1 MNVPISLANSC
12 VFTVPDDEAR
22 PAHAHPKATDGRD
35 STACASADS
44 VVDFGYST
52 PAGETSHSAHPLV
65 VIAGPTASGKSALA
79 IDLAERLHGE
89 VVNYDSVQVY
99 RGLDIGSGK
108 VAPAQRHGIPHHLLD
123 ALDPSELCTAGNFR
137 RMALSALSS
146 IRRRGKLPILAG
158 GTGLYLRALLKGLFE
173 GPQRSVPLR
182 AKLRRIEARRGKI
195 FLHRMLRRLDPE
207 AASRIHA
214 NDAQK
219 AIRAIEIRFLAGAP
233 ASGLYLRGREG
244 LEGYRVVKIGLS
256 PSRPELVRR
265 IDLRVER
272 MFVDGLLDE
281 TRAVL
286 ARLGWQ
292 TPGDWPA
299 HPPAALL
306 ALGYRQACR
315 VLLGEIGTAEAVRL
329 TQAATRQYAKRQ
341 MTWFRRESDVRWFEG
356 FGDDPTVQR
365 DVAAWLGETMRESG
379 S

>member
-1 MNVPISLANSC
+1 M
-12 VFTVPDDEAR
+12 
-22 PAHAHPKATDGRD
+22 
-35 STACASADS
+35 
-44 VVDFGYST
+44 
-52 PAGETSHSAHPLV
+52 
-65 VIAGPTASGKSALA
+65 
-79 IDLAERLHGE
+79 
-89 VVNYDSVQVY
+89 VNYDSVQVY

-108 VAPAQRHGIPHHLLD
+108 VKREQRQGIPHHLLD
-123 ALDPSELCTAGNFR
+123 ALDPSELCTAGDFR

-173 GPQRSVPLR
+173 GPQQSVPLR

-219 AIRAIEIRFLAGAP
+219 AIRAIEIRLLAGEP
-233 ASGLYLRGREG
+233 ASSLYLRGREG
-244 LEGYRVVKIGLS
+244 LEGYRALKIGLS
-256 PSRPELVRR
+256 PPRSDLVRR

-286 ARLGWQ
+286 DRLGRQ
-292 TPGDWPA
+292 IQGDWPA

-356 FGDDPTVQR
+356 FGDDPAVQIS
-365 DVAAWLGETMRESG
+365 VTAWLNETMRTG
-379 S
+379 